1 MKWIQD
7 MNWPVA
13 GPVSRYLESISEPLT
28 PYSIEILVGNDPTWN
43 YWCLKQFGHSKQID
57 PVLLLE
63 IQ

>member
-1 MKWIQD
+1 MDSGHELARRRTCVKI
-7 MNWPVA
+7 
-13 GPVSRYLESISEPLT
+13 LESISEPLA
-28 PYSIEILVGNDPTWN
+28 PYSIEILVGNDPMWK